1 LELQPLH
8 DMIRPKAE
16 TLISRAQRHEAHGEI
31 SA

>member
-1 LELQPLH
+1 
-8 DMIRPKAE
+8 MIRPKAE

>member
-1 LELQPLH
+1 MH